1 MAVLLALVYSD
12 EATAEKAAQTAKNLQ
27 DQDYLNVLDSAV
39 ILKNADGKVEQS
51 DKHHPVRRGAVLGA
65 AAGGLFGLFFAVPA
79 LGAAAGAAL
88 GGWAGT
94 RDSSGGKGDFATF
107 AANVGNELEPGGAA
121 FVLLGEAPA
130 YDRAVAEFG
139 QLGGKLIS
147 SDVSEEEV
155 ARAQAQLDKYLKSS
169 SEDSN

>member
-1 MAVLLALVYSD
+1 MATLLALVYPD
-12 EATAEKAAQTAKNLQ
+12 EATAEKAAQSTKSLQ
-27 DQDYLNVLDSAV
+27 DQGYLNVLDSAI

-94 RDSSGGKGDFATF
+94 RDSSGGKDDFGAF
-107 AANVGNELEPGGAA
+107 AETVGNELQPGGAA
-121 FVLLGEAPA
+121 FVLLANA
-130 YDRAVAEFG
+130 SAFDRAVAELG
-139 QLGGKLIS
+139 QYGGKLIS
-147 SDVSEEEV
+147 NDVSDEDV
-155 ARAQAQLDKYLKSS
+155 AKAQAQLDKHLASS
-169 SEDSN
+169 ADGAS